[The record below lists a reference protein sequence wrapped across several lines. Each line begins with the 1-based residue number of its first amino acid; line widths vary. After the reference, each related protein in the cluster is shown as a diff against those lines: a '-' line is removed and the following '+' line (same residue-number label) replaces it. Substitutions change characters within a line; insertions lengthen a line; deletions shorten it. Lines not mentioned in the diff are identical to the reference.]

1 MSGKELVDVNEFY
14 QLKSQYYD
22 MKKKQMNKIV
32 KLKDYTSSTDK
43 KKFIMKKLSSDD
55 NLKALKKKIDTM
67 KKPNK
72 MYNLEELLGTQFA
85 KIEDLK
91 DEIIKIKLD
100 LLFSYKTEDD
110 VLKDITSKIQD
121 FNLQLKLYKEY
132 EVKIN
137 DIKNK
142 NQSNGVLQ
150 LQIDIKTFI
159 EEIKTLIENMN
170 MKEAIQVYAESLQF
184 GMPNTATT
192 KLMNVKYAHCEMYKM
207 DDDDEESYLIQ
218 LPHTMNQMEIKDNNS
233 FK

>member
-1 MSGKELVDVNEFY
+1 MSETQLDVNEFY

-22 MKKKQMNKIV
+22 MKKKQMNKII
-32 KLKDYTSSTDK
+32 KLKDYASNTDK
-43 KKFIMKKLSSDD
+43 KKFMMKKLSSDD

-91 DEIIKIKLD
+91 DEIIKLKLD

-121 FNLQLKLYKEY
+121 FNLQLKMYKEY

-159 EEIKTLIENMN
+159 EEIKTLFENMN

-184 GMPNTATT
+184 GMPNTTTT

-218 LPHTMNQMEIKDNNS
+218 LPHTMNQMEIKHQ
-233 FK
+233 

>member
-1 MSGKELVDVNEFY
+1 MSETQLDVNEFY

-22 MKKKQMNKIV
+22 MKKKQMNKII
-32 KLKDYTSSTDK
+32 KLKDYASNTDK
-43 KKFIMKKLSSDD
+43 KKFMMKKLSSDD

-91 DEIIKIKLD
+91 DEIIKLKLD

-121 FNLQLKLYKEY
+121 FNLQLKMYKEY

-159 EEIKTLIENMN
+159 EEIKTLFENMN

-218 LPHTMNQMEIKDNNS
+218 LPHTMNQMEIKHQ
-233 FK
+233 

>member
-1 MSGKELVDVNEFY
+1 MSEPQLDVNEFY

-22 MKKKQMNKIV
+22 MKKKQMNKII
-32 KLKDYTSSTDK
+32 KLKDYASSTDK
-43 KKFIMKKLSSDD
+43 KKFMMKKLSSDD

-85 KIEDLK
+85 KIEELK
-91 DEIIKIKLD
+91 DEIIKLKLD

-159 EEIKTLIENMN
+159 EEIKTLFENMN

-218 LPHTMNQMEIKDNNS
+218 LPHTMNQMEIKHNNS

>member
-1 MSGKELVDVNEFY
+1 MSETQLDVNEFY

-22 MKKKQMNKIV
+22 MKKKQINKII
-32 KLKDYTSSTDK
+32 KLKDYASNTDK
-43 KKFIMKKLSSDD
+43 KKFMMKKLSSDD

-91 DEIIKIKLD
+91 DEIIKLKLD

-121 FNLQLKLYKEY
+121 FNLQLKMYKEY

-159 EEIKTLIENMN
+159 EEIKTLFENMN

-218 LPHTMNQMEIKDNNS
+218 LPYTMNQMEIKH
-233 FK
+233 

>member
-1 MSGKELVDVNEFY
+1 MSEPQLDVNEFY

-22 MKKKQMNKIV
+22 MKKKQMNKII
-32 KLKDYTSSTDK
+32 KLKDYASSTDK
-43 KKFIMKKLSSDD
+43 KKFMMKKLSSDD

-91 DEIIKIKLD
+91 DEIIKLKLD

-159 EEIKTLIENMN
+159 EEIKTLFENMN

-218 LPHTMNQMEIKDNNS
+218 LPHTMNQMEIKHNNS

>member
-1 MSGKELVDVNEFY
+1 MSETQLDVNEFY

-22 MKKKQMNKIV
+22 MKKKQINKII
-32 KLKDYTSSTDK
+32 KLKDYASNTDK
-43 KKFIMKKLSSDD
+43 KKFMMKKLSSDD

-91 DEIIKIKLD
+91 DEIIKLKLD

-121 FNLQLKLYKEY
+121 FNLQLKMYKEY

-159 EEIKTLIENMN
+159 EEIKTLFENMN

-218 LPHTMNQMEIKDNNS
+218 LPYTMNQMEIKHQ
-233 FK
+233 

>member
-1 MSGKELVDVNEFY
+1 MSEPQLDVNEFY

-22 MKKKQMNKIV
+22 MKKKQMNKII
-32 KLKDYTSSTDK
+32 KLKDYASSTDK
-43 KKFIMKKLSSDD
+43 KKFMMKKLSSDD

-91 DEIIKIKLD
+91 DEIIKLKLD

-132 EVKIN
+132 EVKIK
-137 DIKNK
+137 DIKNN

-159 EEIKTLIENMN
+159 EEIKTLFENMN

-218 LPHTMNQMEIKDNNS
+218 LPHTMNQMEIKYNNS

>member
-1 MSGKELVDVNEFY
+1 
-14 QLKSQYYD
+14 
-22 MKKKQMNKIV
+22 
-32 KLKDYTSSTDK
+32 
-43 KKFIMKKLSSDD
+43 MKKLSSDD

-121 FNLQLKLYKEY
+121 FNLQLKMYKEY

-159 EEIKTLIENMN
+159 EEIKTLLENMN
-170 MKEAIQVYAESLQF
+170 MKEANQVYAESLQF

-218 LPHTMNQMEIKDNNS
+218 LPHTMNQMEIKHQ
-233 FK
+233 

>member
-1 MSGKELVDVNEFY
+1 MSETQLDVNEFY

-22 MKKKQMNKIV
+22 MKKKQMNKII
-32 KLKDYTSSTDK
+32 KLKDYASNTDK
-43 KKFIMKKLSSDD
+43 KKFMMKKLSSDD

-91 DEIIKIKLD
+91 DEIIKLKLD

-121 FNLQLKLYKEY
+121 FNLQLKMYKEY

-159 EEIKTLIENMN
+159 EEIKTLFENMN

-218 LPHTMNQMEIKDNNS
+218 LPYTMNQMEIKHQ
-233 FK
+233 